1 MTSKTA
7 AWPASK
13 IYKRK
18 LSSLKGYERN
28 SRTHSDEQIEQ
39 IMASI
44 QEWGWTTPILVDEDN
59 MIIAG
64 HGRAQAADRLEIETV
79 PVMIAK
85 GWSDAQKRA
94 YVIADNNLA
103 LNAGWDKDML
113 SEEMAALEEMDFE
126 LDLLGFDDADM
137 DGLMGDDDEKE
148 EPDAPEYQ
156 EQAITA
162 LGEIWECGPHRV
174 MCGDGTSETDLLKL
188 LNGADVDCL
197 YTDPPYGISIVSGG
211 GKVGGGGPFGGIKKG
226 KVGGSNIVESSNF
239 APVLG
244 DGSTDVAIAA
254 IQLIKKINP
263 PVQIIWGGNYYASHL
278 EDSPCWIVWDKQN
291 TGNFADCELAWTN
304 QKTAVRKFEHMW
316 NGMLKASERGVKR
329 VHPTQKPI
337 ALAEWCLEQ
346 YAGQCETV
354 LDLFTGSGSTLLGC
368 QETGKRGYMMEL
380 SPNYIDVIVRRW
392 QDYTGQKA
400 VLAGTDQTFDQIEKE
415 RNNKKT

>member
-1 MTSKTA
+1 MSKE
-7 AWPASK
+7 WPAAK

-18 LSSLKGYERN
+18 LSSLTGYERN
-28 SRTHSDEQIEQ
+28 SRTHSDAQIEQ
-39 IMASI
+39 LMASI
-44 QEWGWTTPILVDEDN
+44 KEWGWTMPILIDENN
-59 MIIAG
+59 MIIAV
-64 HGRAQAADRLEIETV
+64 HGRAQAAERLGIETV

-94 YVIADNNLA
+94 YVIADNKLA
-103 LNAGWDKDML
+103 LNAGWDEDIL
-113 SEEMAALEEMDFE
+113 SEEMAALEDMDFDV
-126 LDLLGFDDADM
+126 DLLGFDDLEM
-137 DGLMGDDDEKE
+137 SGLSPQGPEEPEKE
-148 EPDAPEYQ
+148 APEYQ
-156 EQAITA
+156 EKAITV
-162 LGEIWECGPHRV
+162 LGEIWECGRHRV
-174 MCGDGTSETDLLKL
+174 MCGDGTSEEDLLKL

-226 KVGGSNIVESSNF
+226 KVGGANIVESSNF
-239 APVLG
+239 APVMG
-244 DGSTDVAIAA
+244 DGSIDVAVAA
-254 IQLIKKINP
+254 IELIKKIDP
-263 PVQIIWGGNYYASHL
+263 AVQIIWGGNYYANHL
-278 EDSPCWIVWDKQN
+278 ENSSCWIVWDKQN

-304 QKTAVRKFEHMW
+304 QKTAVRKFAHMW

-368 QETGKRGYMMEL
+368 ESADKRGYMMEL
-380 SPNYIDVIVRRW
+380 SPNYIDIIVKRW

-400 VLAGTDQTFDQIEKE
+400 VLAGTDKTFNQIEKE
-415 RNNKKT
+415 RAE